1 MVAAVKLEFLIKI
14 LLVYLNG
21 RGQRQRSVT
30 ENVDNMWATA
40 DTEELNP
47 KEDREGKKQKIQ
59 LKNCNT
65 IDKRHTA
72 YNGHFIS

>member
-14 LLVYLNG
+14 LPVYLNG